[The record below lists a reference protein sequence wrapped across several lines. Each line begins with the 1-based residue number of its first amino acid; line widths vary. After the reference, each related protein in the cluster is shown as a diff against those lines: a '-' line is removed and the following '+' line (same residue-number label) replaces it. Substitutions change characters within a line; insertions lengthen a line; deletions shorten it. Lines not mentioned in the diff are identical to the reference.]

1 MNKKKVIIVG
11 GGFGGLRAAKSLK
24 NANVEILLI
33 DKTNHHLFQPLLY
46 QVATAA
52 LSPGDIAVPIRAE
65 LKDQQNCTVIMGEV
79 IKIDREKKIVYL
91 SDQQFEFDY
100 LILAIGA
107 RHSYFGNDEWEKLA
121 PGLKTIGD
129 ALAIREKILLSFE
142 KAERYFDS
150 PDREKYLTFVIV
162 GGGPTGVEMAGA
174 IAEIAKR
181 TLLKDFRRIH
191 PEEAKVILVEGL
203 DRILTPY
210 DKSLSEKAANTM
222 RNMGVE
228 LRLNSFVKN
237 VTEEGA
243 YVGDELIKTE
253 NIIWA
258 AGNHASKLTTTL
270 NTGTDK
276 AGRVKVNNDCSIA
289 EDENIFVIGDAA
301 LFIDENGKPLP
312 GVAPVAEQQGRYV
325 ANIIKNNLGAGKRNT
340 FKYFDK
346 GSMATI
352 GRAKAVMQV
361 RNFKASGL
369 FAWLAWSLVHIALL
383 INFRK
388 RYKVMI
394 EWIYYYLS
402 FRNGIRL
409 IWKNDGLKK

>member
-24 NANVEILLI
+24 NADVEILLI

-79 IKIDREKKIVYL
+79 IKIDRENKIVYL
-91 SDQQFEFDY
+91 TDQQFDFDY

-129 ALAIREKILLSFE
+129 ALSIREKILLSFE
-142 KAERYFDS
+142 KAERYYDS
-150 PDREKYLTFVIV
+150 PKREKYLTFVIV

-174 IAEIAKR
+174 IAEIAKK

-191 PEEAKVILVEGL
+191 PEEAKIILVEGQE
-203 DRILTPY
+203 RILTPY
-210 DKSLSEKAANTM
+210 DKSLSDKAEATI
-222 RNMGVE
+222 RRMGVD

-237 VTEEGA
+237 ITEDGA
-243 YVGDELIKTE
+243 YIGDELIKTE

-258 AGNHASKLTTTL
+258 AGNHASKITKTL
-270 NTGTDK
+270 NTETDR
-276 AGRVKVNNDCSIA
+276 AGRVKVKSDCSVK
-289 EDENIFVIGDAA
+289 EDPDIFVIGDAA
-301 LFIDENGKPLP
+301 LFIDDNGNPMP

-325 ANIIKNNLGAGKRNT
+325 ANIIKKGIPAEQRNK
-340 FKYFDK
+340 FSYFDK

-352 GRAKAVMQV
+352 GRAKAIMQV
-361 RNFKASGL
+361 GNFKASGL

-409 IWKNDGLKK
+409 IWKNDGLRK